1 MDSKKHEQ
9 GARELF
15 QAQSHLYKHILNYI
29 SSMSLKCAVELG
41 IPDILHSHGV
51 VHDQPI
57 TLPELVSALEIQPT
71 KAGNIYRLMRL
82 LVHLGFFC
90 VAKKSTHDDDQQEEE
105 DEAYSLTP
113 SSMLLLKDNPNCL
126 SPFVLMNLNP
136 IASLT
141 PWNSLAAWF
150 REDGHGHITT
160 PFESTHGLNIW
171 DYGEQNPEFN
181 TLFSQAMASDS
192 QMANLV
198 VKDCKPIF
206 GGLNSLVDVGGGT
219 GSFSRILSEEF
230 PNVKCTVFDLPHVV
244 ANSPDHTNNLNFI
257 GGDMF
262 QYIPPADAFLF
273 KLVFHDYGDEDCVK
287 ILKKCREAISSKSD
301 NQGEGKVIIIDI
313 VINEKEDEHELTEAK
328 LFFDML
334 MMVVVTGRERNE
346 KEWQKIFLE
355 AGFSHY
361 KITPLFGLRSLIE
374 VSP

>member
-1 MDSKKHEQ
+1 MDSKRHEL

-15 QAQSHLYKHILNYI
+15 QAQSHLYKHIFNYI

-41 IPDILHSHGV
+41 IPDILHNHGG
-51 VHDQPI
+51 QPI
-57 TLPELVSALEIQPT
+57 TLPELVSALKIQPT
-71 KAGNIYRLMRL
+71 KAGSIYRLMRL
-82 LVHLGFFC
+82 LVHSGFFC
-90 VAKKSTHDDDQQEEE
+90 VTKKSTHDDHDQEEE
-105 DEAYSLTP
+105 EEEEAFSLTP
-113 SSMLLLKDNPNCL
+113 SSRLLLKDNSNCL
-126 SPFVLMNLNP
+126 STFVLAMHDP
-136 IASLT
+136 AFST
-141 PWNSLAAWF
+141 PWQSLAGWF
-150 REDGHGHITT
+150 REDGHITT
-160 PFESTHGLNIW
+160 PFESAHGLNFW

-181 TLFSQAMASDS
+181 TLFSKAMASDS

-206 GGLNSLVDVGGGT
+206 EGLNSLVDVGGGT

-230 PNVKCTVFDLPHVV
+230 PHMKCTVFDLPHVV

-273 KLVFHDYGDEDCVK
+273 KLVFHAYGDEDCVK
-287 ILKKCREAISSKSD
+287 ILKKCREAISSKIA

>member
-1 MDSKKHEQ
+1 MDSKRHEL
-9 GARELF
+9 GSARELF
-15 QAQSHLYKHILNYI
+15 QAQTHLYKHIFNYI

-41 IPDILHSHGV
+41 IPDILHNHGV
-51 VHDQPI
+51 VQDQPI
-57 TLPELVSALEIQPT
+57 TLPELVSALKIQPT
-71 KAGNIYRLMRL
+71 KASCIYRLMRL
-82 LVHLGFFC
+82 LVHSGFFC
-90 VAKKSTHDDDQQEEE
+90 VTKKSTTHDEE
-105 DEAYSLTP
+105 EAYSLTP
-113 SSMLLLKDNPNCL
+113 SSRLLLKDNSNCL
-126 SPFVLMNLNP
+126 STFVLAMHDS
-136 IASLT
+136 AFST
-141 PWNSLAAWF
+141 PWQSLAGWF
-150 REDGHGHITT
+150 REDGHITT
-160 PFESTHGLNIW
+160 PFESAHGLNFW

-206 GGLNSLVDVGGGT
+206 EGLNSLVDVGGGT

-230 PNVKCTVFDLPHVV
+230 PHMKCTVFDLPHVV

-273 KLVFHDYGDEDCVK
+273 KLVFHAYGDEDCVK
-287 ILKKCREAISSKSD
+287 ILKKCREAISSKGD
-301 NQGEGKVIIIDI
+301 NQGEGKVIIVDI

-355 AGFSHY
+355 AGFNHY

>member
-1 MDSKKHEQ
+1 MDSKRHEL

-15 QAQSHLYKHILNYI
+15 QAQSHLYKHIFNYI

-41 IPDILHSHGV
+41 IPDILHNHGG
-51 VHDQPI
+51 QPI
-57 TLPELVSALEIQPT
+57 TLPELVSALKIQPT
-71 KAGNIYRLMRL
+71 KAGSIYRLMRL
-82 LVHLGFFC
+82 LVHSGFFC
-90 VAKKSTHDDDQQEEE
+90 VTKKSTHDDDQQEEE

-126 SPFVLMNLNP
+126 SPFVLLNLNP

-160 PFESTHGLNIW
+160 PFESSHGLNFW

-181 TLFSQAMASDS
+181 TLFNKAMASDS

-206 GGLNSLVDVGGGT
+206 EGLNSLVDVGGGT
-219 GSFSRILSEEF
+219 GSLSRILSEEF
-230 PNVKCTVFDLPHVV
+230 PSMKCTVFDLPHVV
-244 ANSPDHTNNLNFI
+244 ANSPDHINNLNFI

-273 KLVFHDYGDEDCVK
+273 KLVFHTYGDEDCVK

-301 NQGEGKVIIIDI
+301 NQGEGKVIIIEI

-334 MMVVVTGRERNE
+334 MMAVLTGRERNE

-355 AGFSHY
+355 AGFNHY

-374 VSP
+374 VFP